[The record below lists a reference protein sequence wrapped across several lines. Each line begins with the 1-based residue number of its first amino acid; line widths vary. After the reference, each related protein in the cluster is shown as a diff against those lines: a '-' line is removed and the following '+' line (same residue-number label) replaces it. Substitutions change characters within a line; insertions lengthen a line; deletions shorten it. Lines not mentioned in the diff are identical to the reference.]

1 MQEHMGKKRKRELR
15 EALNLRDERNK
26 HARRAALI
34 MGAGILVCIVYF
46 VLCAFNIGNNF
57 TNLIFTFSPPIALV
71 AGLFFSG
78 SDVNK
83 AAKANDQLK
92 RYCSERSISKQD
104 LKDFEAMV
112 G

>member
-15 EALNLRDERNK
+15 EALDLRAERDK

-34 MGAGILVCIVYF
+34 MGAGILVCILYF
-46 VLCAFNIGNNF
+46 ILCAFNIGINF
-57 TNLIFTFSPPIALV
+57 TNLLFTFIPTIALV

-78 SDVNK
+78 SDINK
-83 AAKANDQLK
+83 ATKANDKFK
-92 RYCSERSISKQD
+92 RFCAERSISKQD
-104 LKDFEAMV
+104 LKDFEAMM

>member
-15 EALNLRDERNK
+15 EALDLREERDK
-26 HARRAALI
+26 HVRKAALI
-34 MGAGILVCIVYF
+34 IGAGVFVCALYF
-46 VLCAFNIGNNF
+46 FCCTFNIGINF
-57 TNLIFTFSPPIALV
+57 TNLIFTFIPTIALV